1 MMTTRRPKIVVIDDS
16 AAAIALYQRSA
27 KGLCVDLEAFQSPS
41 ESLKHLESNG
51 ADLIFT
57 GIIMRETDGWGI
69 LKKLNS
75 WAHHQNTPV
84 VVVTSKNYAQDRALA
99 AELGAR
105 EYLVKPVRSQEIRE
119 VICKYTGAEILKE
132 S

>member
-1 MMTTRRPKIVVIDDS
+1 MVIDDS
-16 AAAIALYQRSA
+16 AAALALYERSA
-27 KGLCVDLEAFQSPS
+27 KGLRVELEAFQSPS
-41 ESLKHLESNG
+41 QSLKHLESNG

-57 GIIMRETDGWGI
+57 GIIMREEDGWGI

-84 VVVTSKNYAQDRALA
+84 IVVTSKNYAQDRALA
-99 AELGAR
+99 AQLGAR

-119 VICKYTGAEILKE
+119 IIRKYTGAEILTE
-132 S
+132 NQGAG